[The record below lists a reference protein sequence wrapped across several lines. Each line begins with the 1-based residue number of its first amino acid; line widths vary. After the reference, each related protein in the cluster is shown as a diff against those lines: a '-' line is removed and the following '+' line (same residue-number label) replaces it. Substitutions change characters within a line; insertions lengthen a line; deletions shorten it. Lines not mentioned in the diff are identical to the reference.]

1 MKAKN
6 LLKQRIPRTNHSFV
20 DLVVW
25 EVVEPSSG
33 SVHHYKY
40 RLAYV
45 VNDVCVL
52 RYDNEAGKGDHK
64 HIGNNEV
71 ACTFSTPAQLIADF
85 WADVDLLEKTL

>member
-6 LLKQRIPRTNHSFV
+6 LLKQRIPRKHQSFV

-25 EVVEPSSG
+25 EVSEPLAG
-33 SVHHYKY
+33 NIHNYKY

-45 VNDVCVL
+45 VNNICLL

-64 HIGNNEV
+64 HISNEEV
-71 ACTFSTPAQLIADF
+71 ACIFTTPAQLIADF
-85 WADVDLLEKTL
+85 WADVDLLEKTR